1 MAEWRLLR
9 IGADYDAL
17 AKEYGLDPVVMRVM
31 RNRGV
36 ESREDIAAFLQGDV
50 AEFDKTD
57 GFADMDAAVRLLEQ
71 IRTQDKKVRVI
82 GDYDIDGICAT
93 AILVKGL
100 KKYGIRA
107 DYAIPNR
114 MEDGYGLSVS
124 LIERAATD
132 GVEAV
137 VTCDNGINAHEA
149 ILAAGEKGIP
159 VIVTDHHEIMRD
171 ESNRVAELLPAAAAV
186 INPKRN
192 ANTLAFG
199 EFCGAYVA
207 YKLVSSLLKFNS
219 ETFTDKGFRDELLS
233 LAAFATVGD
242 IMPLQKENRAL
253 VKYGLYVLGR
263 GGNAG
268 MQALIGQNDLSAKEI
283 KAHHVGFVLGP
294 CINATGRLDTA
305 ERALKL
311 LLTEDGEEA
320 REIAIELKRMNEV
333 RKDLT
338 LEGEEAARRIIA
350 EQGME
355 QDRIL
360 VVYLPDAHESVAGI
374 IAGRLKERFYKP
386 TLVFTPAKEGIKGS
400 GRSVAEYDMYVHLC
414 EHKELFTKFGGHKMA
429 AGISMPAELLPELR
443 KKLNAS
449 AEAEALEF
457 HQVINIDVDMPLAYV
472 SKELIEDLECLEP
485 YGNGNPK
492 PVFAVRNLMFTG
504 ERLFGADGRF
514 ASYRVTDEQN
524 RKFELKY
531 FGDVQALHR
540 YADEKYGP
548 GTAAGLY
555 QKRGFTLSVIYQ
567 PELNTYR
574 GVTAIQYRLLY
585 YK

>member
-1 MAEWRLLR
+1 MAEWKLLR
-9 IGADYDAL
+9 IGADYEAL
-17 AKEYGLDPVVMRVM
+17 AKEYGLDPVVIRVM
-31 RNRGV
+31 RNRGM
-36 ESREDIAAFLQGDV
+36 ESREDITAFLHGDV
-50 AEFDKTD
+50 TQFDRTE
-57 GFADMDAAVRLLEQ
+57 GFADMEEAVSLLQQ
-71 IRTQDKKVRVI
+71 IRAQDKKVRVI

-100 KKYGIRA
+100 KAYGIRT

-124 LIERAATD
+124 LIERAAAD

-137 VTCDNGINAHEA
+137 VTCDNGISAHEA
-149 ILAAGEKGIP
+149 IRAAGAKGIL

-171 ESNRVAELLPAAAAV
+171 EVNPEAELLPPAEAV
-186 INPKRN
+186 INPKRK
-192 ANTLAFG
+192 ANTLAFE

-207 YKLVSSLLKFNS
+207 YKLVSRLLEFGG
-219 ETFTDKGFRDELLS
+219 EAFEDKRFRDELLS

-242 IMPLQKENRAL
+242 IMPLQKENRTL
-253 VKYGLYVLGR
+253 VKYGLDVLGR
-263 GGNAG
+263 SGNPG
-268 MQALIGQNDLSAKEI
+268 MQALIAQNELSAKEM

-311 LLTEDGEEA
+311 LLTEDSEEA
-320 REIAIELKRMNEV
+320 REIATELKRMNEV
-333 RKDLT
+333 RKELT
-338 LEGEEAARRIIA
+338 LDGEETARRIIS

-355 QDRIL
+355 NDRVL

-374 IAGRLKERFYKP
+374 IAGRLKDRFYRP

-400 GRSVAEYDMYVHLC
+400 GRSVAEYDMYAHLC
-414 EHKELFTKFGGHKMA
+414 EHKVLFTKFGGHKMA
-429 AGISMPAELLPELR
+429 AGISMVAEALPELR

-457 HQVINIDVDMPLAYV
+457 RQVINIDVDMPPAYV
-472 SKELIEDLECLEP
+472 TKKLIEDLECLEP

-514 ASYRVTDEQN
+514 ASYRVTDDQN

-531 FGDVQALHR
+531 FGDVQALHQ

-548 GTAAGLY
+548 GTAEGLY
-555 QKRGFTLSVIYQ
+555 RNRGFMLSVIYQ

-574 GVTAIQYRLLY
+574 GVTSIQYRLLY